1 MKTEKILLDNSPT
14 ISNDYDED
22 AIILNQQIENYNIK
36 NIAIVARLGA
46 GKSSLIETYIDRFRT
61 KKKIIKK

>member
-36 NIAIVARLGA
+36 NNLYYFFF
-46 GKSSLIETYIDRFRT
+46 LL
-61 KKKIIKK
+61 